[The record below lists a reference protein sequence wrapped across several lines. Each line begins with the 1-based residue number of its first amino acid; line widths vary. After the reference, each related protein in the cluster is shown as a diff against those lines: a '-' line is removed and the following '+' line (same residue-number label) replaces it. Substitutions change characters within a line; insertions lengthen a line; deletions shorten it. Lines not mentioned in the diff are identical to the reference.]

1 MSALPFTG
9 ERFTPECVREMWY
22 EHWHRYAFALPAMAG
37 KRVLDC
43 ACGEGYGSAILA
55 QRAASVAGVDLSAE
69 AIAHARQRYGNVSN
83 LQFHQGNAL
92 ALPFADQSFDAVV
105 SFETLEHLTEQEQLL
120 AGFRRVLKDDGF
132 LLISSPDKRVYS
144 DLTGYQNEFH
154 LKELY
159 RDELLTLL
167 TAQFPA
173 IRVFGQKLMFQ
184 STIIAEDGRLDR
196 AALAFGEAGS
206 STISEQFALA
216 PVYFIVACAA
226 HESALPVLPG
236 LHGFSDRG
244 ESVYRHYEHEIRKN
258 MQAGQLL
265 IERDQ
270 RIAALEAELS
280 SVRAALAAIPPASPT
295 TAAPKMPP
303 FWRRWFG

>member
-22 EHWHRYAFALPAMAG
+22 EHWHRYAFALPVLAG

-43 ACGEGYGSAILA
+43 ACGEGYGSAMLA
-55 QRAASVAGVDLSAE
+55 TRATLVDGVDLSAE
-69 AIAHARQRYGNVSN
+69 AIAHAKARYGSAPN

-92 ALPFADQSFDAVV
+92 ELPFADQQFDAVV
-105 SFETLEHLTEQEQLL
+105 SFETLEHLVEQEQLL
-120 AGFRRVLKDDGF
+120 AGFRRVLKQDGF

-159 RDELLTLL
+159 RDELLNLL
-167 TAQFPA
+167 QQYFPA
-173 IRVFGQKLMFQ
+173 TRVFGQKLMFQ
-184 STIIAEDGRLDR
+184 STIVAEDGGYER
-196 AALAFGEAGS
+196 AALAFGAADRTE
-206 STISEQFALA
+206 INEQFALD

-226 HESALPVLPG
+226 TESALPNLPG
-236 LHGFSDRG
+236 LHGFSDQN

-258 MQAGQLL
+258 MQAGQML

-270 RIAALEAELS
+270 RIAILEAELA
-280 SVRAALAAIPPASPT
+280 VAQRALAERAVGSTPSAE
-295 TAAPKMPP
+295 ALP
-303 FWRRWFG
+303 FWRRWFR